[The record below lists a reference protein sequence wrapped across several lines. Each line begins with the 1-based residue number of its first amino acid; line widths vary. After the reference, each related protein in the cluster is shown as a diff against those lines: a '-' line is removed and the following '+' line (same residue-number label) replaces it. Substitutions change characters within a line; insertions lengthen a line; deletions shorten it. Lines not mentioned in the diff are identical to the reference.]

1 MEDRG
6 REGLSRRALLR
17 QAARVGGTLAWTI
30 PLIQTVDI
38 RAAAALAGSAP
49 PGDPPSDLGDIGG
62 IGEGGGEI
70 APPLEEGSGGGGG
83 GGSSS
88 TLLEITGLRT
98 APNPLRLSREG
109 GLRVRGFVSKAAVVQ
124 VMIMRADKVVRR
136 LLTRQMSAAT
146 SVSASWDGKGRRG
159 RKVHPG
165 RYAVVVIAEDGS
177 GATVK
182 VTRSFRVTS

>member
-1 MEDRG
+1 
-6 REGLSRRALLR
+6 
-17 QAARVGGTLAWTI
+17 VGGTFAWTI

-38 RAAAALAGSAP
+38 RAAAALVGSAP
-49 PGDPPSDLGDIGG
+49 PGDPPSDSGGIGG

-70 APPLEEGSGGGGG
+70 APPLEGSGGGGG

-88 TLLEITGLRT
+88 TLPEITGLRT
-98 APNPLRLSREG
+98 TPNPLRLSREG
-109 GLRVRGFVSKAAVVQ
+109 GLTVRGFVSKAAVVQ

-136 LLTRQMSAAT
+136 LLTRHMSAAT

-159 RKVHPG
+159 KKVRPG
-165 RYAVVVIAEDGS
+165 SYAVVVIAEDGS

-182 VTRSFRVTS
+182 ATRSFRVTS